1 MHLQPRM
8 HAEKIPQRKARNHG
22 RRTSTRPGNRRPF
35 IGCPSGILR
44 LRARAQRRR
53 LLGGG
58 ERSFFLEKKK
68 QTRILQIMA
77 GIISSSSSSSCCGRR
92 SLLRGVGQRDAFISY
107 LFGLERFT
115 SAAALPPLHAFRP
128 RCGDAP
134 PCGAETE
141 PTASCS
147 QHHIHDISAGS
158 ELFSKKFFLK
168 PGLVVGVHIDRAQRQ
183 NN

>member
-1 MHLQPRM
+1 MCVRHLPYLILCDIMHLQRRM

-22 RRTSTRPGNRRPF
+22 RRTSTRPGHRRPF
-35 IGCPSGILR
+35 MGCPSGILR

-58 ERSFFLEKKK
+58 ERSFFLEEKKQK

-115 SAAALPPLHAFRP
+115 SAAALPPLHALLP

-147 QHHIHDISAGS
+147 QHHSHAISAGS
-158 ELFSKKFFLK
+158 ELFFFSFFF
-168 PGLVVGVHIDRAQRQ
+168 
-183 NN
+183 

>member
-1 MHLQPRM
+1 MRHLPYLILCDIMHLQPRM

-92 SLLRGVGQRDAFISY
+92 SLLRGVERRVHILFIRAGA
-107 LFGLERFT
+107 LHIRRRA
-115 SAAALPPLHAFRP
+115 SAASRTPSP
-128 RCGDAP
+128 
-134 PCGAETE
+134 
-141 PTASCS
+141 
-147 QHHIHDISAGS
+147 
-158 ELFSKKFFLK
+158 
-168 PGLVVGVHIDRAQRQ
+168 VW
-183 NN
+183 